1 MGQEEGP
8 LAHTEKTSSMEYK
21 SETES
26 NIESVLSA

>member
-8 LAHTEKTSSMEYK
+8 LAHTKIPQTEYG

-26 NIESVLSA
+26 SAELVLSA